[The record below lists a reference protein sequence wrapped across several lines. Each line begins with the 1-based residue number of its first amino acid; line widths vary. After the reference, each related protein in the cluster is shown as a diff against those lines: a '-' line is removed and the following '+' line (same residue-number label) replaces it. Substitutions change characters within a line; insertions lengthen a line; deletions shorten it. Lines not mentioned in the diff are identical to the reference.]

1 MIWSIVLKSLLFAL
15 WAIVVGLLFIGLGR
29 KISARIHKRYGPPF
43 YQQFMDVI
51 KLLTRK
57 SINHNYVMIFGFI
70 MALGG
75 LIATSLFIPVAGH
88 LPYESNGP
96 IFLILYLMAI
106 GYLGMAMAVS
116 ASGNPNAPL
125 GVGRAL
131 TLMLGYELPL
141 AAILILFI
149 GVTKSSFLLNIANM
163 QDGGILT
170 WNIFRYPLAFLA
182 MEITVQAL
190 MAEKPFDQMIAPA
203 EIASGPLV
211 EVGGKFLGLGM
222 IQMAVGI
229 YIETGLVVNL
239 FLGGASNI
247 LFFTLKQFG
256 VFFLAM
262 CINAIMPRFR
272 IEQAVVYLWTVP
284 LVLALLQLLFV
295 FVI

>member
-1 MIWSIVLKSLLFAL
+1 MIWNIILKSLLFAF

-57 SINHNYVMIFGFI
+57 SISHNYVMIFGFI

-75 LIATSLFIPVAGH
+75 LIATSLFIPIAGH
-88 LPYESNGP
+88 LPYDSNGP
-96 IFLILYLMAI
+96 IFLIIYLMAI

-125 GVGRAL
+125 GIGRAL
-131 TLMLGYELPL
+131 TLMLGYEIPF

-149 GVTKSSFLLNIANM
+149 GLTRSSSLITIADAQAGGFLS
-163 QDGGILT
+163 
-170 WNIFRYPLAFLA
+170 WNIVRYPLAFLA
-182 MEITVQAL
+182 MEVTVQAM

-211 EVGGKFLGLGM
+211 EAGGKFLGLGW

-239 FLGGASNI
+239 FLGGASNV
-247 LFFTLKQFG
+247 LFFTLKQFV

-272 IEQAVVYLWTVP
+272 IEQAVIYLWTVP
-284 LVLALLQLLFV
+284 LGLALLQMLIV
-295 FVI
+295 FVM